1 MKEKIGIGIIG
12 TGFARKTQIPAFQ
25 SLPDA
30 EVVSVASGSLEN
42 AEKTAEEFGIEH
54 STDDWKQTV
63 ERDDV
68 DLVCI
73 TTPPNLHH
81 EMVLYSLE
89 HNKHIL
95 CEKPF
100 TMNVAEAEELV
111 KKAKEKNLLTL
122 IDHELRFLNGRQKA
136 FKMIREGEIGKIIHF
151 KQTFRNASRGNADI
165 KWNWWSDKEAGGGAL
180 GAIGSHAIDGF
191 QWFLGAEITDVFC
204 LLKTNIKKRTDKN
217 GVEREVTSDDEA
229 NLILK
234 FADSELTKNASGTA
248 SLSMVEAG
256 EYDFNLKIFGTE
268 GSIMIGEQGELR
280 HAKMS
285 DKNWK
290 EIEIDLGDTPPD
302 VEQSGWSRGFMS
314 FSKEIISALKEG
326 KTTVENAAA
335 FEDGLKIQKVLDAAR
350 ESDEK
355 GCFVKIS

>member
-42 AEKTAEEFGIEH
+42 AEKTAKEFGIKH
-54 STDDWKQTV
+54 STDNWKQTV

-68 DLVCI
+68 DLICI
-73 TTPPNLHH
+73 TTLPNLHQ

-89 HNKHIL
+89 HEKHIL

-100 TMNVAEAEELV
+100 AMNVAEAEELV

-122 IDHELRFLNGRQKA
+122 IDHELRSLNGRQKA
-136 FKMIREGEIGKIIHF
+136 FKMIRQGEIGKIIHF
-151 KQTFRNASRGNADI
+151 KQTFRNASRGNAEI
-165 KWNWWSDKEAGGGAL
+165 AWNWWSDKEAGGGAL

-191 QWFLGAEITDVFC
+191 QWFLGTEITDVFC
-204 LLKTNIKKRTDKN
+204 MLKTNIKKRTDKN

-234 FADSELTKNASGTA
+234 FADSELTQDASGTA

-285 DKNWK
+285 DTNWK
-290 EIEIDLGDTPPD
+290 KIEIDLGEPPPNVTP
-302 VEQSGWSRGFMS
+302 SGWSRGFMS

-326 KTTVENAAA
+326 KTTVENAAT

-350 ESDEK
+350 ESDEN
-355 GCFVKIS
+355 GCFVKIL